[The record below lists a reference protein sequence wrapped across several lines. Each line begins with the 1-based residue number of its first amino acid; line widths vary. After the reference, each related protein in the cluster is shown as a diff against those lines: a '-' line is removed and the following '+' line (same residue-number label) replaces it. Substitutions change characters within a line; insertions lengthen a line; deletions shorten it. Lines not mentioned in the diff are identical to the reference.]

1 MNTALVQVLGA
12 VAYGEL
18 KAYEQAQADLEA
30 AADEESRRRFSRVA
44 AEERRHY
51 EGFVS
56 RLEAMG
62 ADPDRAMRPYRVA
75 LDRYHTG
82 VPSDTLSGAVFD
94 YLGKGVA
101 DDLLTWLRKV
111 VDGDTAAFI
120 DTVIADETEH
130 EAAVAADVRA
140 VLDTTPGGRARAAR
154 AARQMVIHML
164 WSGRDKPA
172 PMTAF
177 LCVGRPVELLG
188 GLLAGHVRRMR
199 AIGLGPLGL
208 PVI

>member
-1 MNTALVQVLGA
+1 
-12 VAYGEL
+12 
-18 KAYEQAQADLEA
+18 
-30 AADEESRRRFSRVA
+30 
-44 AEERRHY
+44 
-51 EGFVS
+51 
-56 RLEAMG
+56 
-62 ADPDRAMRPYRVA
+62 MRPYRVA

-208 PVI
+208 PVP